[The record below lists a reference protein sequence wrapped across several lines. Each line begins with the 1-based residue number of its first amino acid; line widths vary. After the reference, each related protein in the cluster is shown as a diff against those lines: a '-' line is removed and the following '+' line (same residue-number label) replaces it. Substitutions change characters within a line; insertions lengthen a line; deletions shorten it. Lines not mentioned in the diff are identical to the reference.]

1 MYVANVF
8 IQTHQYYLYYS
19 VQNNLPMQIG
29 KQLKLILFFAI
40 FSQNSFAL
48 IRYIT
53 PAGSGLQN
61 ATSWAN
67 AAPGTSLQAIIN
79 ISAPGDE
86 VWVSCGTYFTTNT
99 ANRAI
104 AFAMRNGVSIYG
116 GFTGTETALS
126 QRVLSCGPCSILSG
140 EIGTAAVTDNS
151 FHVISNPVGINNT
164 AIIDGFIIQGANDNR
179 APTITDGL
187 GGGIYNNG
195 GFTGNNCNPTIRNC
209 IIRNNFAQFGAG
221 IFNSGHSGG
230 NASPN
235 ISNCIIANNT
245 AYLGGGGVDNFGL
258 AGTASPTLTNCLL
271 YGNSAA
277 QRAGGMYCWGGNNGN
292 ASPIIINCVFANN
305 SSVDAG
311 GLIAD
316 NENSPGGSF
325 SGNSNPVIYNSVFW
339 GNTATGTGP
348 QFFLLGGTSFNATY
362 SNISL
367 AGQNPPHTVSGPATG
382 NLNTNPQFVNLAN
395 AIGTDNCWFSA
406 DDGLKLQHSSPLIN
420 AGNATGAP
428 VTDIIG
434 MSRIGNP
441 DLGIYEYDKVQ
452 LTLQLYLQGYYNG
465 IDNMRPAIY
474 DLGIS
479 TDPSET
485 DTISVHLWA
494 ASNLSNTDP
503 DHTVKAVL
511 HTDGMATMELPAIV
525 YNNEFYISVKHR
537 NHMETWSH
545 DPVTFIE
552 TTGYDFSTAL
562 AQAYDDGVN
571 PPMSSVAGGKYAF
584 YGGDVNQ
591 DGSIDATD
599 QGEVDN
605 DVSLFAFGY
614 NATDVTGDG
623 STDASDMQV
632 VDNNLPLFLF
642 YARPY

>member
-1 MYVANVF
+1 MPIIKLF
-8 IQTHQYYLYYS
+8 
-19 VQNNLPMQIG
+19 
-29 KQLKLILFFAI
+29 KLILLFAI
-40 FSQNSFAL
+40 SSHTSFAVT
-48 IRYIT
+48 RYVT
-53 PAGSGLQN
+53 PTGAGLQN

-79 ISAPGDE
+79 TAVPGDQ
-86 VWVSCGTYFTTNT
+86 VLVSCGTYFTTNT

-116 GFTGTETALS
+116 GFAGTESALS
-126 QRVLSCGPCSILSG
+126 QRSLSCGPCSILSG
-140 EIGTAAVTDNS
+140 EIGSVAVTDNS

-195 GFTGNNCNPTIRNC
+195 GFSGNNCNPTIRNC
-209 IIRNNFAQFGAG
+209 VIRNNFAQFGAG

-245 AYLGGGGVDNFGL
+245 AYLGGGGIDNFGL
-258 AGTASPTLTNCLL
+258 AGTASPTLTNCLV
-271 YGNSAA
+271 YANSAA
-277 QRAGGMYCWGGNNGN
+277 ERAGGMYCWGGNNGN
-292 ASPIIINCVFANN
+292 ASPLIINCVFANN

-316 NENSPGGSF
+316 RENSPGGSF
-325 SGNSNPVIYNSVFW
+325 SGNSNPVILNSVFW

-348 QFFLLGGTSFNATY
+348 QFFLLGGTTFNATY
-362 SNISL
+362 SNKSL
-367 AGQNPPHTVSGPATG
+367 AGQNPPHTVTGPATG
-382 NLNTNPQFVNLAN
+382 NLDANPQFVNLAN
-395 AIGTDNCWFSA
+395 ATGADNCWFTA
-406 DDGLKLQHSSPLIN
+406 DDGLKLQRLSPMIN
-420 AGNATGAP
+420 AGNIAGAP
-428 VTDIIG
+428 VTDISG
-434 MSRIGNP
+434 MARVGNP
-441 DLGIYEYDKVQ
+441 DMGIYEYDKIEV
-452 LTLQLYLQGYYNG
+452 TLNLYLQGYYSG
-465 IDNMRPAIY
+465 INSMRAAIF

-479 TDPSET
+479 TNPAET
-485 DTISVHLWA
+485 DTVTVNLW
-494 ASNLSNTDP
+494 SPPGLSNSSP
-503 DHTVKAVL
+503 DHSVMAVV
-511 HTDGMATMELPAIV
+511 HTDGSASMEFPASAIGHS
-525 YNNEFYISVKHR
+525 YYIAVKHR
-537 NHMETWSH
+537 SHLETWSKL
-545 DPVTFIE
+545 PVTF
-552 TTGYDFSTAL
+552 TSNTSYDFSNSL
-562 AQAYDDGVN
+562 LQAYDDGIN
-571 PPMSSVAGGKYAF
+571 PPMASVAGGKFAF

-614 NATDVTGDG
+614 NSTDVTGDG